1 MASARRRPYP
11 KARIGL
17 FAIGLHTYWKQ
28 FPGLKKKLE
37 SYYAHIAAQLK
48 DIADVV
54 SLGMVDTAEA
64 AYAAGEKFASSRVDL
79 LICHTAT
86 YATGSQ
92 VLPVVQAA
100 KVPVLVLN
108 LQPVAAMDYE
118 NTDTGEWLS
127 ACSACCVP
135 EISNTFARSGIDFH
149 VVSGQLRDDERA
161 WTTIREWVEAARV
174 VRSLSGARF
183 GMLGH
188 TYPGML
194 DMVTDYTTH
203 SAKWGMHVE
212 ILEMCD
218 LKDRVDDAKRPEV
231 LAKIKE
237 ARQVFEMDKKVS
249 DGQLEWAA
257 RVAVGLDRLVEDF
270 KLDAMC
276 YYYRGTRDSAYERLG
291 AGVILGNSL
300 LTARGIPCAGEGDF
314 KNCVAMKI
322 MDVLGTGG
330 SFTELYAMDFNEN
343 FVMMG
348 HDGPG
353 HLVISDKKPIL
364 RALGLYHGKSGKGVS
379 VEFSV
384 KNGPVTI
391 LSCTESPKTGLKL
404 MAAVAE
410 AIPGPIFR
418 IGNTNSRLRFAKD
431 PAQFV
436 DDWCAEGPAHHCALG
451 LGHVHTKLQKLAKL
465 KGMDF
470 AMVSGS

>member
-1 MASARRRPYP
+1 VKLKRRAYP

-17 FAIGLHTYWKQ
+17 FAVGLHTYWKQ
-28 FPGLKKKLE
+28 FPGLKAKLE
-37 SYYAHIAAQLK
+37 GYYRHIAGELK

-54 SLGMVDTAEA
+54 GLGMVDTAPG
-64 AYAAGEKFASSRVDL
+64 AYAAGEKFAAANVDL

-118 NTDTGEWLS
+118 RTNTGDWLA

-149 VVSGQLRDDERA
+149 VVSGQLKGDERA
-161 WTTIREWVEAARV
+161 WGIIRDWVEAARAARV
-174 VRSLSGARF
+174 LKGSRF
-183 GMLGH
+183 GVLGH

-203 SAKWGMHVE
+203 SARWGLHVE

-218 LKDRVDDAKRPEV
+218 LKDRVDDASRAEV
-231 LAKIKE
+231 AAKVKE
-237 ARQVFEMDKKVS
+237 VREVFELDKSVRKE
-249 DGQLEWAA
+249 QLEWAA
-257 RVAVGLDRLVEDF
+257 KVAVGLDHLVEDF
-270 KLDAMC
+270 KLDALN
-276 YYYRGTRDSAYERLG
+276 YYYRGTRDSVYERLG
-291 AGVILGNSL
+291 AGLIVGNSL
-300 LTARGIPCAGEGDF
+300 LTAVGIPCAGEGDF
-314 KNCVAMKI
+314 KNTVAMKI
-322 MDVLGTGG
+322 MDALGTGG
-330 SFTELYAMDFNEN
+330 SFTEYYAMDFNED

-353 HLVISDKKPIL
+353 HLAISDRKPML
-364 RALGLYHGKSGKGVS
+364 RGLGLYHGMAGRGVS

-384 KNGPVTI
+384 KTGPVTI
-391 LSCTESPKTGLKL
+391 LSVAESAGGGLKL
-404 MAAVAE
+404 LSAQGE
-410 AIPGPIFR
+410 CIPGPTFK
-418 IGNTNSRLRFAKD
+418 IGNTNSRLKFALG
-431 PAQFV
+431 PAEFT
-436 DDWCAEGPAHHCALG
+436 DEWCSQGPAHHCALG
-451 LGHVHTKLQKLAKL
+451 LGHVAGKLRKLARL

-470 AMVSGS
+470 IEVAQAG

>member
-1 MASARRRPYP
+1 LNLKRRPYP

-17 FAIGLHTYWKQ
+17 FAVGLHTYWKQ

-37 SYYAHIAAQLK
+37 GYYKEIAGQMK

-54 SLGMVDTAEA
+54 SLGMVDTAEGA
-64 AYAAGEKFASSRVDL
+64 FKAGEKFAAANVDL

-92 VLPVVQAA
+92 VLPIVQAA

-108 LQPVAAMDYE
+108 LQPMAAMDYE
-118 NTDTGEWLS
+118 NTNTGDWLA

-135 EISNTFARSGIDFH
+135 EISNTFARSNIDFH
-149 VVSGQLRDDERA
+149 VVSGMVRDDTRA
-161 WTTIREWVEAARV
+161 WTIIRDWVEAARASRV
-174 VRSLSGARF
+174 LKGARF

-194 DMVTDYTTH
+194 DMVTDYTTQ
-203 SAKWGMHVE
+203 SAQWGLHTE
-212 ILEMCD
+212 ILELCD
-218 LKDRVDDAKRPEV
+218 LKDRVDDAGKAEV
-231 LAKIKE
+231 KAKIAE
-237 ARQVFEMDKKVS
+237 ARRVFEMAGSVS
-249 DGQLEWAA
+249 DKQLDWAC
-257 RVAVGLDRLVEDF
+257 RVAVGLDHLIEDF

-276 YYYRGTRDSAYERLG
+276 YYYRGTRDSVYERLG

-314 KNCVAMKI
+314 KNTVAMKI
-322 MDVLGTGG
+322 MDALGCGG
-330 SFTELYAMDFNEN
+330 SFTEYYAMDFNEN

-353 HLVISDKKPIL
+353 HLAISDRKPML
-364 RALGLYHGKSGKGVS
+364 RGLGLYHGKSGKGVS

-391 LSCTESPKTGLKL
+391 VSVAEAKGGKLKL
-404 MAAVAE
+404 VAAEAE
-410 AIPGPIFR
+410 AIPGPTFK
-418 IGNTNSRLRFAKD
+418 IGNTNSRLRFNAG
-431 PAQFV
+431 PAEFT
-436 DDWCAEGPAHHCALG
+436 DEWCMQGAAHHCALG
-451 LGHVHTKLQKLAKL
+451 LGHVAAKLEKLAKL
-465 KGMDF
+465 KGMEF
-470 AMVSGS
+470 VQVAK